1 MTEYAHLHPDFRH
14 VMALSDQERIAF
26 IHQPRWIGYPA
37 ANQILATLNELIEQP
52 QKPRMINLLLV
63 GEPNN
68 GNTNQIKDVI

>member
-37 ANQILATLNELIEQP
+37 ANQILATLNELIKEAAPKAQDD
-52 QKPRMINLLLV
+52 KFAS
-63 GEPNN
+63 GW
-68 GNTNQIKDVI
+68 